1 MSASLQE
8 SKEAEIIRESETLL
22 EAGLEKEAI
31 DKRKTLEGFGFI
43 SKPVKSKSKGCMLTH
58 VCVHLIN
65 KNIGGN

>member
-31 DKRKTLEGFGFI
+31 DKRKTLESFGFI
-43 SKPVKSKSKGCMLTH
+43 SNHPVKSKSKGCMFYIY
-58 VCVHLIN
+58 VVF
-65 KNIGGN
+65 